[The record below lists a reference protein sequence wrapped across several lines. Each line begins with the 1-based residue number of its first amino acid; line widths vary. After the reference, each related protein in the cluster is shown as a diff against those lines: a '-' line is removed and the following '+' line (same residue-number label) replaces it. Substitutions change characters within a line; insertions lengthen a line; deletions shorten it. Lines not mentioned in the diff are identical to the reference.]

1 MGSRHY
7 GIDLNISRVAIGAV
21 VVMKAIMP
29 RRKVRLSE
37 TAREEVAAVA
47 TATRHRNQPLALAE
61 ATVSDPLR
69 GEQPTAD
76 RAVSAE

>member
-1 MGSRHY
+1 MRSGAPF
-7 GIDLNISRVAIGAV
+7 GPEWVISGCAGPSA
-21 VVMKAIMP
+21 
-29 RRKVRLSE
+29 
-37 TAREEVAAVA
+37 ARQVNLKKRTPELDRAELKL
-47 TATRHRNQPLALAE
+47 RNLLAGWQQCSACE